1 MGHRRACCYVPY
13 TIHCGPQTQYEAL
26 ICKTTKD
33 SALCVLHSLAG
44 RTEAPKEKVCVR
56 IPAALPAPRVRF
68 LFGEGGLNTT
78 SPGGLTHEL
87 CYAYHAIGWGEEGAG
102 TSQDKQDNEGGTS

>member
-1 MGHRRACCYVPY
+1 VGHRRACCYVPY

-68 LFGEGGLNTT
+68 LFGESETAYDGLV
-78 SPGGLTHEL
+78 LARAL
-87 CYAYHAIGWGEEGAG
+87 ARLWAG
-102 TSQDKQDNEGGTS
+102 RKPNVLQVMKKLPRW